1 MYDQDLLALYI
12 ILIFAAFISGL
23 FLGALF
29 SPFRHNARKEPK
41 PWHARLA
48 AIEGEPRHDGEK
60 RSMNLAAFV
69 LALVVVSGVIVVDQF
84 KGPLFPDA
92 FYRLGQ
98 PNAQQSRDVT
108 VRRPLPM
115 DVRGTDGEEDE

>member
-1 MYDQDLLALYI
+1 MYEQDQWLALYI
-12 ILIFAAFISGL
+12 ILIFAAFISGF

-29 SPFRHNARKEPK
+29 FPFRHNARKEPK
-41 PWHARLA
+41 PWHARLDA
-48 AIEGEPRHDGEK
+48 DEENPRHDGKK
-60 RSMNLAAFV
+60 RSMNLLAVV

-92 FYRLGQ
+92 FYRLSDGGTQ
-98 PNAQQSRDVT
+98 PNTQQSRDVT

-115 DVRGTDGEEDE
+115 DPEDD